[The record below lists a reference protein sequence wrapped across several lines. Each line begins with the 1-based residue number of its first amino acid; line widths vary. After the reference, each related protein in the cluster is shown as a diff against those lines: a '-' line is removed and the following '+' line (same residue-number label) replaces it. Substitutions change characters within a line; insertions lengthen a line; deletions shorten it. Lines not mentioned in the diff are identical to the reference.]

1 MSYQPPSM
9 PGNEPPRSTPLPG
22 QSFYTPPPTPGAFL
36 GSQPGP
42 TDQPRPPVQLPTIQY
57 PQRKGSGI
65 AGKLVMLLIAT
76 AVIGGIAA
84 AVIGVMK
91 AKESVDDALNLADE
105 VSDPTLSSNDRE
117 ALGLSGGEL
126 HLYDGGAAAAVTAA
140 LDAAAPGEP
149 TLFTQIGLYG
159 DYAIV
164 TAQDPTR
171 PERLDQYTWR
181 TAAVGTPTPQPDNP
195 AAPGL
200 AFGVAEVNW
209 NAITALAAEA
219 PRLAGVE
226 GGEVGYVIVTRDT
239 FVEVGPVVVRIYVNG
254 PRGSAVVEATAAGE
268 FVKAF

>member
-1 MSYQPPSM
+1 M
-9 PGNEPPRSTPLPG
+9 PGNDPPRSTPLPG
-22 QSFYTPPPTPGAFL
+22 QSFYTPPPTPSVFL
-36 GSQPGP
+36 GGQPGP
-42 TDQPRPPVQLPTIQY
+42 ADQPAQPVQLPTIQY

-65 AGKLVMLLIAT
+65 GGKLVMLLIAT

-91 AKESVDDALNLADE
+91 AKESVDEAMNLADD
-105 VSDPTLSSNDRE
+105 VSDPTLSSNDRN
-117 ALGLSGGEL
+117 ALGLSGGEQ

-140 LDAAAPGEP
+140 LDEAAPGTP

-181 TAAVGTPTPQPDNP
+181 TAAVGTPTPQPDD
-195 AAPGL
+195 ADAPLL

-209 NAITALAAEA
+209 GAITMLAADA

-226 GGEVGYVIVTRDT
+226 GGQVSYVAVQRDS
-239 FVEVGPVVVRIYVNG
+239 FGDDRSVVVRIYVSG
-254 PRGSAVVEATAAGE
+254 PRGSAVVQATAAGE